1 MSSESANLDCPPE
14 KSLEIGSLLD
24 ASSWNGYQKLVL
36 LLLTSVMV
44 LDGVDAQ
51 VLSLSLSAITTEF
64 HTNRSAISWI
74 YALSFIGM
82 AIGAALG
89 GILGDKYGRKIVLV
103 VATFVFGALT
113 ATAAFVDSIFWLGAC
128 RAIASLGMGG
138 AMPTVAALTAEYTGA
153 GKRSLALGVVM
164 AGLPLGGI
172 LVGVLAAGV
181 LPTQG
186 WRSLFLVAG
195 LAPVVLSIVLLAL
208 LPDSLRFVLKKSKNT
223 YKASR
228 ILARVTGQ
236 KISSNLHLYY
246 QEEKKTKVSISE
258 IATGGYL
265 LDTVLIS
272 LGLFFAVLCTY
283 MMYSWSPTFFI
294 EAGYDVKYSSLTM
307 SLFSTGGLLGAI
319 IAGYFFSVLGS
330 RKTLIKMVAL
340 GIMFCIG
347 LCVLPSSQISES
359 PTAILIALFV
369 LGVCIPGTQ
378 SAIMVM
384 VTQVYPSH
392 MRSTGVGIAAA
403 VGRVGA
409 IASAFIGPYALSGAN
424 LTFFGTLALAML
436 FCILMVCTVSRQVK
450 RVEKFSPV
458 TLKTQ
463 EAD

>member
-294 EAGYDVKYSSLTM
+294 
-307 SLFSTGGLLGAI
+307 
-319 IAGYFFSVLGS
+319 
-330 RKTLIKMVAL
+330 
-340 GIMFCIG
+340 
-347 LCVLPSSQISES
+347 
-359 PTAILIALFV
+359 
-369 LGVCIPGTQ
+369 
-378 SAIMVM
+378 
-384 VTQVYPSH
+384 
-392 MRSTGVGIAAA
+392 
-403 VGRVGA
+403 
-409 IASAFIGPYALSGAN
+409 
-424 LTFFGTLALAML
+424 
-436 FCILMVCTVSRQVK
+436 
-450 RVEKFSPV
+450 
-458 TLKTQ
+458 
-463 EAD
+463 

>member
-1 MSSESANLDCPPE
+1 
-14 KSLEIGSLLD
+14 
-24 ASSWNGYQKLVL
+24 
-36 LLLTSVMV
+36 
-44 LDGVDAQ
+44 
-51 VLSLSLSAITTEF
+51 
-64 HTNRSAISWI
+64 
-74 YALSFIGM
+74 
-82 AIGAALG
+82 
-89 GILGDKYGRKIVLV
+89 
-103 VATFVFGALT
+103 
-113 ATAAFVDSIFWLGAC
+113 
-128 RAIASLGMGG
+128 
-138 AMPTVAALTAEYTGA
+138 
-153 GKRSLALGVVM
+153 
-164 AGLPLGGI
+164 
-172 LVGVLAAGV
+172 
-181 LPTQG
+181 
-186 WRSLFLVAG
+186 
-195 LAPVVLSIVLLAL
+195 
-208 LPDSLRFVLKKSKNT
+208 
-223 YKASR
+223 
-228 ILARVTGQ
+228 
-236 KISSNLHLYY
+236 
-246 QEEKKTKVSISE
+246 
-258 IATGGYL
+258 
-265 LDTVLIS
+265 
-272 LGLFFAVLCTY
+272 
-283 MMYSWSPTFFI
+283 
-294 EAGYDVKYSSLTM
+294 M

-347 LCVLPSSQISES
+347 LSVLPSSQISES